1 MKVTTSIFTLLLISQ
16 ITFAQTAAKKID
28 SIFRSIA
35 TYNPEIAM
43 SVGFVENGNTTF
55 FNYGKISKESTQ
67 VVNENTIYEIGS
79 ITKLLTG
86 NLVAQAHNE
95 GKLKIDDF
103 IDDYVPKEYVLSN
116 EIKGKIKISDL
127 ASHQSGLPNF
137 DFRKLM
143 EINPK
148 QPLDIT
154 KESVHALI
162 NENTKLI
169 DYGSYRYSNISYTLM
184 GMILEKV
191 YSKSF
196 EDILKEKMLL
206 PLKMENTLTSNFNV
220 KNKVTGYEFN
230 GVPQDFF
237 NWNYLIAPAG
247 LVKSNTS
254 DLTKLLKTILSNTGE
269 ISKATA
275 IAETTFFKNTER
287 EIGFGQQMERVA
299 DDVYFYKTGNTMGC
313 ATIFAYDKK
322 SNWGMVILLNH
333 NSPQLIGELMDA
345 NYEQVFKKKAVS
357 NNTKK
362 MQL

>member
-1 MKVTTSIFTLLLISQ
+1 MKFTTLILILLITTQ
-16 ITFAQTAAKKID
+16 IIFGQSSVKKMD
-28 SIFRSIA
+28 SICRSYA
-35 TYNPEIAM
+35 VKNPEIAI
-43 SVGFVENGNTTF
+43 SIGFVENGTTSF
-55 FNYGKISKESTQ
+55 LNYGKISKESAQ
-67 VVNENTIYEIGS
+67 AVNENTIYEIGS

-86 NLVAQAHNE
+86 NLIAQAHNE

-103 IDDYVPKEYVLSN
+103 IDNYLPKEYVLSN

-137 DFRKLM
+137 DFKKLM

-154 KESVHALI
+154 KESVRELI

-191 YSKSF
+191 YEKSF
-196 EDILKEKMLL
+196 EEVLKEKILL
-206 PLKMENTLTSNFNV
+206 PLKMENTLTNNFNV

-230 GVPQDFF
+230 GTPQDFF
-237 NWNYLIAPAG
+237 NWNSLIAPAG

-254 DLTKLLKTILSNTGE
+254 DLTKLLKTILSNEGK

-287 EIGFGQQMERVA
+287 EIGFGQQMERVG

-322 SNWGMVILLNH
+322 INWGMVILLNH
-333 NSPQLIGELMDA
+333 NSPRLIGELIDT
-345 NYEQVFKKKAVS
+345 NYEYVLKKKNAIS
-357 NNTKK
+357 KAKK
-362 MQL
+362 M

>member
-1 MKVTTSIFTLLLISQ
+1 MKIKTTILILFITSQ
-16 ITFAQTAAKKID
+16 VIVGQSSAKKID
-28 SIFRSIA
+28 SICRSISDK
-35 TYNPEIAM
+35 NPEIAI
-43 SVGFVENGNTTF
+43 SVGFVENNNTSF

-67 VVNENTIYEIGS
+67 SVNENTIYEIGS

-86 NLVAQAHNE
+86 NLVAQANNE

-103 IDDYVPKEYVLSN
+103 IDNYLPKDYVLSD

-137 DFRKLM
+137 DFKKLM
-143 EINPK
+143 EVNPK

-154 KESVHALI
+154 KESVQALI
-162 NENTKLI
+162 NQNTKLI

-191 YSKSF
+191 YGKPF
-196 EDILKEKMLL
+196 EDVLKEKMLL
-206 PLKMENTLTSNFNV
+206 PAKMENTLTNNFNV
-220 KNKVTGYEFN
+220 KNRVTGYEFN
-230 GVPQDFF
+230 GTPQDFF
-237 NWNYLIAPAG
+237 NWNSLIAPAG

-254 DLTKLLKTILSNTGE
+254 DLTKLLKTILSNKGE
-269 ISKATA
+269 ISKATT

-287 EIGFGQQMERVA
+287 EIGFGQQMERMT

-322 SNWGMVILLNH
+322 TNWGIVILLNH
-333 NSPQLIGELMDA
+333 NNSRLIGELMDA
-345 NYEQVFKKKAVS
+345 NYEYALKKKIAS
-357 NNTKK
+357 STAKK
-362 MQL
+362 

>member
-1 MKVTTSIFTLLLISQ
+1 MKVTTRILILLLTSQ
-16 ITFAQTAAKKID
+16 ITFGQTSAKKID
-28 SIFRSIA
+28 SICRSISA
-35 TYNPEIAM
+35 KNPEIAM
-43 SVGFVENGNTTF
+43 SVGFVENGTSSF
-55 FNYGKISKESTQ
+55 FNYGKISKESAQ
-67 VVNENTIYEIGS
+67 AVNENTIYEIGS

-86 NLVAQAHNE
+86 NLLAQANNE

-103 IDDYVPKEYVLSN
+103 IDAYLPKEYVLSN
-116 EIKGKIKISDL
+116 EVKGKIKISDL

-137 DFRKLM
+137 DFKKLM
-143 EINPK
+143 EANPK
-148 QPLDIT
+148 QPLDIN
-154 KESVHALI
+154 KESIHALI

-169 DYGSYRYSNISYTLM
+169 DYGSYRYSNISYALM

-191 YSKSF
+191 YAKSF
-196 EDILKEKMLL
+196 EDVLKEKMLL

-220 KNKVTGYEFN
+220 KNKVTGYEYN
-230 GVPQDFF
+230 GSPQDFF
-237 NWNYLIAPAG
+237 NWNSLIAPAG

-254 DLTKLLKTILSNTGE
+254 DMTKLLKTILSNKGE

-299 DDVYFYKTGNTMGC
+299 DDVYFYKTGSTMGC

-333 NSPQLIGELMDA
+333 SNPRLIGELMDT
-345 NYEQVFKKKAVS
+345 NYEQVLKKKNAS
-357 NNTKK
+357 NNIKK
-362 MQL
+362 LQL

>member
-1 MKVTTSIFTLLLISQ
+1 MKITTSILILLLTSQ
-16 ITFAQTAAKKID
+16 ITFGQSSAKKID
-28 SIFRSIA
+28 SIFRSISA
-35 TYNPEIAM
+35 KNPEIAM
-43 SVGFVENGNTTF
+43 SIGFVENGNASF
-55 FNYGKISKESTQ
+55 FNYGKISKESPQ
-67 VVNENTIYEIGS
+67 AVNENTIYEIGS

-86 NLVAQAHNE
+86 NLIAQAHNE

-103 IDDYVPKEYVLSN
+103 IDDYLPKEYILSN

-137 DFRKLM
+137 DFKKLM

-154 KESVHALI
+154 KESVHDLI
-162 NENTKLI
+162 NANTKLI

-191 YSKSF
+191 YAKSF
-196 EDILKEKMLL
+196 EEVLKEKMLL

-230 GVPQDFF
+230 GSPQDFF
-237 NWNYLIAPAG
+237 NWNSLIAPAG

-254 DLTKLLKTILSNTGE
+254 DLTKLLKTILSNKGE

-275 IAETTFFKNTER
+275 ITEMTFFKNTER
-287 EIGFGQQMERVA
+287 EIGFGQQMERMA

-313 ATIFAYDKK
+313 ATILAYDKK

-333 NSPQLIGELMDA
+333 NNSRLIGELMDT
-345 NYEQVFKKKAVS
+345 NYEYVLKKKAVLS
-357 NNTKK
+357 TTKK
-362 MQL
+362 M